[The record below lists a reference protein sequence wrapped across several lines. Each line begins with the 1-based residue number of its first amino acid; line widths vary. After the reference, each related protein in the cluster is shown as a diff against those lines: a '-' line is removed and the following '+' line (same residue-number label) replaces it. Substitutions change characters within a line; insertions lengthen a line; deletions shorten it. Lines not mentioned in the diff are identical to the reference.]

1 MRTRSLAAAAAAGTA
16 MLLTIA
22 ACGGS
27 TNPTAASSA
36 AGSGGARPAGPIVIG
51 AAIATTGF
59 MSSFDTPD
67 MNGFKIAMNGI
78 NAHGGIDGRKIRLIE
93 ENTQSTT
100 SGAKQAA
107 ADLIAKGAQ
116 ILLVTANFDMG
127 SPAGTV
133 AEGKGVLNVSIGAAS
148 PDYGVQGIGPLAFT
162 VAPATYLEG
171 ATLAQFSKQQGWT
184 HPFLLNDTSLDYS
197 TQLCQG
203 FKDQGTSLGLKMS
216 ETTFQNSDQSIATQ
230 IAQIKSSGADA
241 IALCS
246 YTPGGAAA
254 MRQIRAAGIS
264 LPTMAAIGMAGT
276 YWLSAVPK
284 LSNFYTASSAS
295 IYGDDPSP
303 QVNAFVKQYVKDYGA
318 LPATD
323 AAVGGY
329 AAAQM
334 IFQAI
339 REAGGV
345 TTGSVLAAK
354 LSQFKNVPLLPG
366 PTTYTST
373 VHIPAS
379 RPLKIIK
386 YTDGKPAYDETLRVS
401 GTVNL
406 HLG

>member
-1 MRTRSLAAAAAAGTA
+1 MGRNIVASALLCAVASLAAAA
-16 MLLTIA
+16 
-22 ACGGS
+22 CGGT

-36 AGSGGARPAGPIVIG
+36 AAGGKQAGPIVIG

-59 MSSFDTPD
+59 MTSFDTPD
-67 MNGFKIAMNGI
+67 MNGFKIAMNEVNSRGGI
-78 NAHGGIDGRKIRLIE
+78 NGRKIKLIT

-107 ADLIAKGAQ
+107 TDLISKGAQ
-116 ILLVTANFDMG
+116 ILLVTANFDVG
-127 SPAGTV
+127 SPAGIV
-133 AEGKGVLNVSIGAAS
+133 AEDKGILNVSIGAAS

-171 ATLAQFSKQQGWT
+171 ATLAQLSKQQGWL
-184 HPFLLNDTSLDYS
+184 HPFLLDDTSLDYS

-203 FKDQGTSLGLKMS
+203 FKDQAARLGLKTS
-216 ETTFQNSDQSIATQ
+216 ETTFQNSDQSVAAQ
-230 IAQIKSSGADA
+230 LAQIKSSGADA

-246 YTPGGAAA
+246 YTPGGATA
-254 MRQIRAAGIS
+254 MRQIRAAGID
-264 LPTMAAIGMAGT
+264 LPTLGGIGMAGT

-295 IYGDDPSP
+295 IYGDDPNP
-303 QVNAFVKQYVKDYGA
+303 QVNSFVTQYVKDYGG
-318 LPATD
+318 LPSTD

-329 AAAQM
+329 AAGQM

-339 REAGGV
+339 KEAGGN
-345 TTGSVLAAK
+345 TTGSAVAAR
-354 LSQFKNVPLLPG
+354 LSQFSNVALLPG

-386 YTDGKPAYDETLRVS
+386 YTDGKPAYSETLPVS

-406 HLG
+406 HIG